1 MRKRGREVSTLASWA
16 CHVLAARPGATSAGG
31 CGIGPPTH
39 GAAASAAY
47 LRGLDFPDHITKLSS
62 KTLARPQR
70 LYGMCLALKP
80 RRTELPVPRL
90 FRKEGDL
97 PKHLQPI
104 DIYEMFYSKKRA
116 R

>member
-1 MRKRGREVSTLASWA
+1 MPCARRTPGSHFRGGLWHR
-16 CHVLAARPGATSAGG
+16 AADSRSRGLSR
-31 CGIGPPTH
+31 
-39 GAAASAAY
+39 

-62 KTLARPQR
+62 KTLARPKR

-104 DIYEMFYSKKRA
+104 DISEMFYSKKRA